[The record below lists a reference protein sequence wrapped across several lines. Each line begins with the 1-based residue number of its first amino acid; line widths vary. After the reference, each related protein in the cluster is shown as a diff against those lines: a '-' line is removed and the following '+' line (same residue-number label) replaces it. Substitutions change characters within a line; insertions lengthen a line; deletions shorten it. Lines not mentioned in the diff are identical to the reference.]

1 MNILT
6 QLILTNLICDL
17 SVMSRLFNYD
27 HNHHY
32 YFILDME
39 RTCAAAPTTN
49 PSAGRS
55 PVRTVDRKS
64 STGTINPPAL
74 GSNPH
79 SPMSR
84 STRQQSVNNIAAP
97 DIDDNNGQPFPWL
110 LKKTSQVCLHL
121 ILYYVMSFYD
131 LRRSL

>member
-1 MNILT
+1 MH
-6 QLILTNLICDL
+6 LICYL
-17 SVMSRLFNYD
+17 SNVSCLFDYD
-27 HNHHY
+27 HHNHHHHY
-32 YFILDME
+32 HLILDME
-39 RTCAAAPTTN
+39 HTCTAAPTTN

-110 LKKTSQVCLHL
+110 LKKTSQVRLHL
-121 ILYYVMSFYD
+121 ILCHVMLLND
-131 LRRSL
+131 